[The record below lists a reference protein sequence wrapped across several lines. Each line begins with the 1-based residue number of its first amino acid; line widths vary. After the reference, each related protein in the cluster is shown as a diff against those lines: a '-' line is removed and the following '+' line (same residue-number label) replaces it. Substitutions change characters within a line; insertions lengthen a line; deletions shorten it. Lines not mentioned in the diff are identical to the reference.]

1 MKLCHNNEVVLHIM
15 NQSKY
20 FNRDISWLSF
30 NYRVMQEAMD
40 PSLPLYER
48 IKFLA
53 IYSNNLDEFFR
64 VRVGVIRHSLSVA
77 KEREEAELLLAE
89 INGIVDNQQK
99 EFGQVFRGSI
109 LPELEK
115 NGIQLIM
122 DGNFTKKQ
130 QLFIKQYY
138 QEELIFHVQPI
149 LLVKNKVVPFLQ
161 NGAIY
166 LLVALTSKT
175 KKSSKPAKNV
185 TPTSQKR
192 RKYAILKLPSDVVK
206 RFVELPS
213 VNDKYSI
220 TFLDDVIRF
229 NLPEIFKGYNIEFA
243 HSIKMSRDA
252 DLHIE
257 DEFQGNLVEKVKKSL
272 GKRKIGAPSRFLY
285 DEKMPKEAVGFLKS
299 IFKMKKNEM
308 IAGGRYH
315 NFYDFFKFPN
325 PLAPALES
333 FPNLP
338 LRIPEFDSFP
348 SMFEAIKT
356 RDWILH
362 FPYQDYDY
370 VLRFLNQASFDPK
383 VFEIKATQYR
393 VAPESGVVNALI
405 NAARNGKKV
414 TVFVEVKARFDEES
428 NLRFAQ
434 QMAAAGV
441 NIIYSLPGLKVHAK
455 AIVVSRE
462 SGNRRGVR
470 QYAFLSTGN
479 FNERTAKTYA
489 DHGYFTSNYEICDEL
504 TTFFQQLEKRT
515 DQAKFNQLL
524 VAQYNMVTSLYKM
537 IDQEIQHAKQ
547 GKKAQI
553 IIKVNN
559 LEEESMIDKLYE
571 ASKAG
576 VIIDIIVRGICR
588 VIPNKKFSQ
597 NIRIRRIVD
606 QYLEHARLCIFY
618 NGGKQDVFLS
628 SADWMSRNLFHR
640 IELGFPINEPDL
652 KKEILDIV
660 HLQLID
666 NTKARIIDE
675 HLKNNHLPHVGIPH
689 RSQTETYEYLRNKY
703 YKVFADD

>member
-1 MKLCHNNEVVLHIM
+1 MDG
-15 NQSKY
+15 SKY

-30 NYRVMQEAMD
+30 NYRVLQEAMD

-53 IYSNNLDEFFR
+53 IFSNNLDEFFR
-64 VRVGVIRHSLSVA
+64 VRVGVIRHSLTIS
-77 KEREEAELLLAE
+77 KEKEEAELLLSQ
-89 INGIVDNQQK
+89 INGIVDTQQK
-99 EFGQVFRGSI
+99 EFGQIFRGSI

-122 DGNFTKKQ
+122 NGDYSKKQ
-130 QLFIKQYY
+130 QTFLKQFY
-138 QEELIFHVQPI
+138 QEELIFHVQP
-149 LLVKNKVVPFLQ
+149 LLLIKNKVVPFLQ

-166 LLVALTSKT
+166 LFVALTSKS
-175 KKSSKPAKNV
+175 KKSAKLTN
-185 TPTSQKR
+185 TAAKR
-192 RKYAILKLPSDVVK
+192 RKYAILKIPSDVVK

-213 VNDKYSI
+213 VNDKYCI

-229 NLPEIFKGYNIEFA
+229 NLDDIFKGYDIEFA
-243 HSIKMSRDA
+243 YSIKMSRDA

-257 DEFQGNLVEKVKKSL
+257 DEFHGNLVEKVKKSL
-272 GKRKIGAPSRFLY
+272 GKRKIGEPSRFLY
-285 DEKMPKEAVGFLKS
+285 DEKMPKDAVSFLKS

-308 IAGGRYH
+308 IAGGGYH

-325 PLAPALES
+325 PLSPALES
-333 FPNLP
+333 FPRLP
-338 LRIPEFDSFP
+338 LRIPEFDGFP

-356 RDWILH
+356 RDWLLH

-370 VLRFLNQASFDPK
+370 VIRFLNEASFDPK

-393 VAPESGVVNALI
+393 VAPESGIVSALI

-441 NIIYSLPGLKVHAK
+441 NIIYSMPGVKVHAK
-455 AIVVSRE
+455 AILISRE

-470 QYAFLSTGN
+470 QYAYLSTGN
-479 FNERTAKTYA
+479 FNERTAKTYS
-489 DHGYFTSNYEICDEL
+489 DHGLFTSTYDICDEL
-504 TTFFQQLEKRT
+504 TLFFKQLEKKT
-515 DQAKFNQLL
+515 DPINFEHLM
-524 VAQYNMVTSLYKM
+524 VAQFNMLTRLNDM
-537 IDQEIQHAKQ
+537 IDREIAHAKE
-547 GKKAQI
+547 GKKAHI
-553 IIKVNN
+553 IIKLNN
-559 LEEESMIDKLYE
+559 IEEERMIDKLYE

-576 VIIDIIVRGICR
+576 VVIDMIVRSVCC
-588 VIPNKKFSQ
+588 VIPGRKFSH

-606 QYLEHARLCIFY
+606 TFLEHSRICVFH
-618 NGGKQDVFLS
+618 NGGEQEVYLS

-640 IELGFPINEPDL
+640 IELGFPVMDPLL
-652 KKEILDIV
+652 KQEILDIIQ
-660 HLQLID
+660 LQLQD
-666 NTKARIIDE
+666 NTKARILDD
-675 HLKNNHLPHVGIPH
+675 HLRNHHLPKTGLPH

-703 YKVFADD
+703 YKIFADD

>member
-1 MKLCHNNEVVLHIM
+1 
-15 NQSKY
+15 
-20 FNRDISWLSF
+20 
-30 NYRVMQEAMD
+30 MQEAMD

-53 IYSNNLDEFFR
+53 IFSNNLDEFFR
-64 VRVGVIRHSLSVA
+64 VRVGVIRHGLTSS
-77 KEREEAELLLAE
+77 KQREEAELLLSE
-89 INGIVDNQQK
+89 INGIVDAQQK
-99 EFGQVFRGSI
+99 EFGQLFRGSI
-109 LPELEK
+109 LPELDR
-115 NGIQLIM
+115 NGIHLIM
-122 DGNFTKKQ
+122 DGDFSKKQ
-130 QLFIKQYY
+130 ETYLKQFY
-138 QEELIFHVQPI
+138 QEELIFHVQPL

-166 LLVALTSKT
+166 LFVALTTKNKKSAKT
-175 KKSSKPAKNV
+175 KSTNTSAKR
-185 TPTSQKR
+185 K
-192 RKYAILKLPSDVVK
+192 KYAILKIPSDVVK

-213 VNDKYSI
+213 SQGKYCI
-220 TFLDDVIRF
+220 TFLDDVIRY

-243 HSIKMSRDA
+243 YSIKMSRDA

-285 DEKMPKEAVGFLKS
+285 DERMPKDAVVFLKTM
-299 IFKMKKNEM
+299 FKMKKNEM
-308 IAGGRYH
+308 IPGGRYH

-325 PLAPALES
+325 PLAPALET

-370 VLRFLNQASFDPK
+370 VLRFLNQAAFDPK

-393 VAPESGVVNALI
+393 VAPESGIVNALI

-441 NIIYSLPGLKVHAK
+441 NIIYSMPGVKVHAK
-455 AIVVSRE
+455 AILISRE

-470 QYAFLSTGN
+470 QYAFMSTGN
-479 FNERTAKTYA
+479 FNERTARSYA
-489 DHGYFTSNYEICDEL
+489 DHGYFTSTYEICDEL
-504 TTFFQQLEKRT
+504 TVFFQQLEKKT
-515 DQAKFNQLL
+515 EGVHFKQLL
-524 VAQYNMVTSLYKM
+524 VAQYNMVTSLNQM
-537 IDQEIQHAKQ
+537 IDQEIEHAQ
-547 GKKAQI
+547 AGRKAHI
-553 IIKVNN
+553 IIKLNN
-559 LEEESMIDKLYE
+559 LEDERMIDKLYE

-576 VIIDIIVRGICR
+576 VIIDIIVRSICR

-606 QYLEHARLCIFY
+606 QFLEHARICVFH
-618 NGGKQDVFLS
+618 NGGEQNVYLS
-628 SADWMSRNLFHR
+628 SADWMNRNLFHR
-640 IELGFPINEPDL
+640 VELAFPIIDAAL
-652 KKEILDIV
+652 KKEVLDIL

-675 HLKNNHLPHVGIPH
+675 HLRNNHLPRTGLLH
-689 RSQTETYEYLRNKY
+689 RSQSETYELLRNKY
-703 YKVFADD
+703 YKIFEDK